1 MCSHHS
7 KWAYTNPSSMSKFEI
22 QAFPLFKNFLTV
34 QGLSSIKN
42 QAQKMTFFSQ
52 NKQVSSGPP
61 IPRKLDEIDE
71 IVGTRTAPIPNMMH
85 LSKI

>member
-1 MCSHHS
+1 MQFNGTGSVLDQ
-7 KWAYTNPSSMSKFEI
+7 KSST
-22 QAFPLFKNFLTV
+22 KND
-34 QGLSSIKN
+34 I
-42 QAQKMTFFSQ
+42 FSQ
-52 NKQVSSGPP
+52 NKQVSFGPP